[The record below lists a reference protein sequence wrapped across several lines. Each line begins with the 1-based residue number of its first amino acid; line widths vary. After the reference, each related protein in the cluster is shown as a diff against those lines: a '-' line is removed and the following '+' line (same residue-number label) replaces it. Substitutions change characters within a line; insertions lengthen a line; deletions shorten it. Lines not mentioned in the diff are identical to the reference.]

1 MKIIFYIINCF
12 DCTNLFT
19 NLKMQVTIHSVF
31 QIYKIGVLK
40 KMFALCSTKTVWQT
54 LYSWNSDYEAYFKN
68 ICINLYL
75 IKMKILEKIL
85 TDVK

>member
-40 KMFALCSTKTVWQT
+40 KKCLPSVQQKQCDKHFIAETLIMKQVLTLKTYV
-54 LYSWNSDYEAYFKN
+54 
-68 ICINLYL
+68 L
-75 IKMKILEKIL
+75 IYIW
-85 TDVK
+85 